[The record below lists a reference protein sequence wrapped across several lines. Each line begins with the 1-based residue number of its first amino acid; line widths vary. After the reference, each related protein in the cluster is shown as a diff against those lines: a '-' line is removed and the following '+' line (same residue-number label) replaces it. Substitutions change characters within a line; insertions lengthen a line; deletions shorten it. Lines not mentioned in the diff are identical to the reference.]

1 MDLIVRRL
9 ESGDYDK
16 GFLGLL
22 AQLTTVGDI
31 DKTAFEQR
39 LKEVSS
45 DDYHI
50 AVVEDK
56 ASGKLVGTAAL
67 IVERKFIHACGK
79 ASGVAALRMR
89 PAAAEPMRVG
99 HIEDVVV
106 DQAARGQRLGQRL
119 IEELVRVCK
128 EKGCYKVILDCADH
142 NVAFYEKCG
151 LTRKEIQMVRYLDR

>member
-1 MDLIVRRL
+1 MELVIRKL
-9 ESGDYDK
+9 ESGDYGK

-22 AQLTTVGDI
+22 SQLTTVGDI
-31 DKTAFEQR
+31 SREAFEER
-39 LKEVSS
+39 LKEMSES
-45 DDYHI
+45 PDYHI

-56 ASGKLVGTAAL
+56 ATSKLVGTAAL

-79 ASGVAALRMR
+79 
-89 PAAAEPMRVG
+89 VG

-119 IEELVRVCK
+119 IEELVSVCRA
-128 EKGCYKVILDCADH
+128 KGCYKVILDCADH

-151 LTRKEIQMVRYLDR
+151 LTKKEIQMVKYLDR

>member
-1 MDLIVRRL
+1 MDLVVRRL
-9 ESGDYDK
+9 ESGDYEK

-31 DKTAFEQR
+31 TRDAFEAR
-39 LKEVSS
+39 LKEVSG
-45 DDYHI
+45 DDYYI

-67 IVERKFIHACGK
+67 IIERKFIHDCGK
-79 ASGVAALRMR
+79 
-89 PAAAEPMRVG
+89 VG

-106 DQAARGQRLGQRL
+106 DAAARGQRLGQRL
-119 IEELVRVCK
+119 IEELVSVCRTR
-128 EKGCYKVILDCADH
+128 GAYKVILDCAEH
-142 NVAFYEKCG
+142 NAAFYEKCG